1 MIYNLGG
8 NVVNDA
14 KMLMWCQTT
23 HLYKLTVHF
32 YPPLT
37 VLVEKII
44 GRLFLY
50 HSLKNNL
57 QGQRFLSKSEFI
69 GLEMYTM

>member
-23 HLYKLTVHF
+23 HLYKLTVDF
-32 YPPLT
+32 SQSRLVT
-37 VLVEKII
+37 VL
-44 GRLFLY
+44 R
-50 HSLKNNL
+50 SD
-57 QGQRFLSKSEFI
+57 
-69 GLEMYTM
+69 

>member
-44 GRLFLY
+44 GGLFLY
-50 HSLKNNL
+50 HSLKNNK
-57 QGQRFLSKSEFI
+57 QSRRFLSKY
-69 GLEMYTM
+69 EMYTMRISVS